1 MLSLNK
7 DNFFFF
13 YDDCSCIKL
22 IPDSLEHGYLAV
34 LNDDLDVAAKN
45 FSKIDSPRAKWAKI
59 LVSILN
65 GVLEEY
71 PTYFQVRNFLEIDLD
86 LLLRNEK
93 IHYVELL
100 LGALE
105 ILSTVNQEVYK
116 YAGRVMYVNKLYSA
130 AIKYMN
136 KSKKIYYN
144 DAELH
149 FMLAKYYLHVNDCEL
164 ALFYIDECLKLIPDY
179 YPAHLLK
186 QKIEERWF

>member
-1 MLSLNK
+1 M
-7 DNFFFF
+7 
-13 YDDCSCIKL
+13 
-22 IPDSLEHGYLAV
+22 
-34 LNDDLDVAAKN
+34 DVAAKI

-136 KSKKIYYN
+136 KSKK
-144 DAELH
+144 
-149 FMLAKYYLHVNDCEL
+149 
-164 ALFYIDECLKLIPDY
+164 YIIMMQNYILCLQSITCT
-179 YPAHLLK
+179 
-186 QKIEERWF
+186 

>member
-34 LNDDLDVAAKN
+34 LNDDLDVAAKI

-105 ILSTVNQEVYK
+105 I
-116 YAGRVMYVNKLYSA
+116 
-130 AIKYMN
+130 I
-136 KSKKIYYN
+136 
-144 DAELH
+144 LH
-149 FMLAKYYLHVNDCEL
+149 FLIRIESKRNLTCILY
-164 ALFYIDECLKLIPDY
+164 DENGQYFD
-179 YPAHLLK
+179 
-186 QKIEERWF
+186 KIENI